1 MKKIN
6 SHLVLSYITYLSP
19 YLNQKQPLQLV
30 HYHYFCCYL
39 WVLKDL
45 STDSLLLINIKKGK
59 KKYISL
65 VKSSKCHKKGKYTF
79 WYKYYKVI
87 INFFNFIKKINI
99 SNNKYFEIFFYL
111 QKFYLNLSSNLF
123 FLKKISITLTC
134 TFQFVK
140 SLGFKWLHYF
150 YLYIFFIDFLL
161 LL

>member
-1 MKKIN
+1 LEKIN

-19 YLNQKQPLQLV
+19 YLNSKQPLQLV

-39 WVLKDL
+39 WILKDL
-45 STDSLLLINIKKGK
+45 SKNSTLSIDIKKGK

-87 INFFNFIKKINI
+87 VNFFNFLKTFDI
-99 SNNKYFEIFFYL
+99 SSYKYFEVFFYL

-123 FLKKISITLTC
+123 FLKKITISINC
-134 TFQFVK
+134 MFDFVK
-140 SLGFKWLHYF
+140 ILGF
-150 YLYIFFIDFLL
+150 
-161 LL
+161 